1 MIISHTNHKAIA
13 ETTMNDIFEK
23 LTNKKEEL
31 DTYRPLPPEL
41 VKNLEEWLDVELT
54 YTSNAIEGNTL
65 TRMET
70 ALVIEKGITV
80 EGKSLQEHLEAIN
93 HKKALEE
100 IRKLAKTG
108 HQFIEERDISNIH
121 GLILKGINDAWAGRY
136 RQVPVRIS
144 GSNVVLPNYVKVPS
158 LMKDFMR
165 WLQSI
170 AGEHPVKIAADAHY
184 KLVSIHPF
192 VDGNGRTSRL
202 LMDLILIT
210 HGYPPAIIR
219 KEERRRYLQ
228 SIEEAQMGG
237 SLQKFYDLMI
247 TAQDRT
253 LDIYLNAAKG
263 KTAPTTLKEEKPLKI
278 GQLAKEVG
286 ISASAI
292 RYYVEQGLIAPVAHS
307 EGGFMLFSQ
316 KVVGRIQK
324 IKQLQQKERLSIK
337 EIRRRLESSFKD

>member
-1 MIISHTNHKAIA
+1 
-13 ETTMNDIFEK
+13 MNDIFEK
-23 LTNKKEEL
+23 LTKKKKEL
-31 DTYRPLPPEL
+31 DTYRPLPKEL
-41 VKNLEEWLDVELT
+41 VKNLEDWLDVELT

-65 TRMET
+65 SRMET

-93 HKKALEE
+93 HKKALGQ
-100 IRKLAKTG
+100 IRELAKRG
-108 HQFIEERDISNIH
+108 HQLIEEGDILNIH
-121 GLILKGINDAWAGRY
+121 ALILKGIDEQWAGRY
-136 RQVPVRIS
+136 GQTPVRIS
-144 GSNVVLPNYVKVPS
+144 GSDVVLPNHAKVPS

-170 AGEHPVKIAADAHY
+170 QGEHPVKIAADAHY
-184 KLVSIHPF
+184 KLVSIHPW

-202 LMDLILIT
+202 LMDLILIQ
-210 HGYPPAIIR
+210 HGYPPAIIK

-228 SIEEAQMGG
+228 SIEEAQLGG

-247 TAQDRT
+247 DAEDRT
-253 LDIYLNAAKG
+253 LDIYLLAARG
-263 KTAPTTLKEEKPLKI
+263 KTPSIALRKEKPLKI
-278 GQLAKEVG
+278 GQVAKEAG

-292 RYYVEQGLIAPVAHS
+292 RYYVEKGLIKPEGHS

-316 KVVGRIQK
+316 NVVERIKK

-337 EIRRRLESSFKD
+337 EIRKRLESS